1 MRDDTTGTSGGGDE
15 SAAASRK
22 PFPTSA
28 AHLGDPVE
36 EHPLIPAAT
45 VVLLR
50 DARDGS
56 GIETLMVQRN
66 SKLEFAGGMWVF
78 PGGRIDPADHVDGVV
93 VDEPEAVLTAAAR
106 AAVREAFEEA
116 GLALVVADL
125 VPFAHWTPPSITPKR
140 FATWFFAARAPEG
153 EVTIDGGEILAHE
166 WMAPRHAL
174 RRRNRNEIELA
185 PPTWI
190 TLSTL
195 TRHAS
200 TDLAIDAFRAAEP
213 ERFATRFAV
222 VGPDVIAMYEGDAGY
237 DSADPD
243 LEGRRHRLLMARGGW
258 RYERDGF
265 PEILDPQ

>member
-1 MRDDTTGTSGGGDE
+1 MHDGTQTSTGDGADAS
-15 SAAASRK
+15 SRK

-28 AHLGDPVE
+28 AHLLDPPE

-50 DARDGS
+50 DAPDG
-56 GIETLMVQRN
+56 GGLETLMVRRN
-66 SKLEFAGGMWVF
+66 TKLEFAGGMWVF
-78 PGGRIDPADHVDGVV
+78 PGGRIDPGDHVDGIV
-93 VDEPEAVLTAAAR
+93 VDDPDAVLAAAAR

-116 GLALVVADL
+116 GLHLDLAEL
-125 VPFAHWTPPSITPKR
+125 VPFSHWTPPSVTPKR
-140 FATWFFAARAPEG
+140 FATWFFAAPAPAG
-153 EVTIDGGEILAHE
+153 DITIDGGEILAHE

-174 RRRNRNEIELA
+174 RRRNRHEIELA

-195 TRHAS
+195 CRYGSAEA
-200 TDLAIDAFRAAEP
+200 AIGAFRDAEP
-213 ERFATRFAV
+213 ERFATRFAI

-237 DSADPD
+237 DTSEPD
-243 LEGRRHRLLMARGGW
+243 LPGGRHRLLMAHAGW

-265 PEILDPQ
+265 TDPLDEA